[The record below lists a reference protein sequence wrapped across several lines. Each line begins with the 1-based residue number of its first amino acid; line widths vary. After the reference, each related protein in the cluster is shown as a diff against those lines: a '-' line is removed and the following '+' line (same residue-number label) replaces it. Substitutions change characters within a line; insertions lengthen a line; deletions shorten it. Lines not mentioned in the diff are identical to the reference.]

1 MRHRIAELEFYYN
14 TAVFPD
20 PYPHGD
26 ELQRTAGQWCGA
38 RQFHPSPLIATCGNR
53 SVHFCRYFHR
63 TGGTYRS
70 GTFKGLDI
78 TIGTDEKNYGGILIR
93 STTRNL

>member
-26 ELQRTAGQWCGA
+26 ELQRTAGQWYARGCLVTSLCGQ
-38 RQFHPSPLIATCGNR
+38 R
-53 SVHFCRYFHR
+53 
-63 TGGTYRS
+63 
-70 GTFKGLDI
+70 
-78 TIGTDEKNYGGILIR
+78 
-93 STTRNL
+93 